1 MRCDD
6 VAEQLL
12 ARDGEANP
20 ELDQH
25 VAGCQRCTHA
35 ARGML
40 RLDTV
45 LATTLV
51 VMPPLDLQRQLAQLV
66 AAAAAPKPVPWWRR
80 AVQGDFN
87 FDWLALRPNMV
98 AAQGLAAVM
107 VALASWQIFGW
118 MSAFQPVIG
127 DVGYAMQLVISS
139 PAVVYLGGLQLD
151 LQSLGIWSVVGVLG
165 WLVSENGVLGR
176 RLSSFT
182 DRFRLP

>member
-12 ARDGEANP
+12 AHDREPDA

-25 VAGCQRCTHA
+25 VAGCQRCAHV

-66 AAAAAPKPVPWWRR
+66 LAAAAPQPVPWWRR
-80 AVQGDFN
+80 AVRGELN

-107 VALASWQIFGW
+107 VALASWQVFGW
-118 MSAFQPVIG
+118 LTAFQPVIG
-127 DVGYAMQLVISS
+127 DIGYAVQLVVAS

-151 LQSLGIWSVVGVLG
+151 VQSLVIWSVIGALG
-165 WLVSENGVLGR
+165 WLVSENGVLGQ
-176 RLSSFT
+176 RLSSLT
-182 DRFRLP
+182 SRFRLP

>member
-6 VAEQLL
+6 VAEQFLE
-12 ARDGEANP
+12 RNGEAHA

-25 VAGCQRCTHA
+25 VAGCQRCAHV

-40 RLDTV
+40 RLDAV

-51 VMPPLDLQRQLAQLV
+51 VMPPLDLQRQLQQLV
-66 AAAAAPKPVPWWRR
+66 VATAAPQPVPWWRR
-80 AVQGDFN
+80 AIQGDFN

-107 VALASWQIFGW
+107 VALASWQVFGW

-127 DVGYAMQLVISS
+127 DVGYAMQLVIAS

-165 WLVSENGVLGR
+165 WLVSENGALGR
-176 RLSSFT
+176 RLASPAHRWRS
-182 DRFRLP
+182 